1 MEVMGVY
8 DEMLVEPLA
17 KVLKNLGV
25 NHAMV
30 VYGQDRLD
38 EISMSAPTSICE
50 IRNGQFSSYVV
61 TPEQFGFS
69 RCAKAELVGG
79 NAKENAAI
87 TLRILEGEQSAR
99 RDAVVLNAGA
109 GLYVA
114 GRADTLEA
122 GIRMAE
128 SLIDSK
134 AALNRLHEFI
144 SYSNQEVAG

>member
-8 DEMLVEPLA
+8 DETLVEPLA

-30 VYGQDRLD
+30 VYGQDKLD

-50 IRNGQFSSYVV
+50 IRKGQFNSYVV

-69 RCAKAELVGG
+69 RCAKEELVGG
-79 NAKENAAI
+79 SARENAAI
-87 TLRILEGEQSAR
+87 TLSILEGEQSAR
-99 RDAVVLNAGA
+99 RHAVVLNAGA

-114 GRADTLEA
+114 GRAATLEA

-134 AALNRLHEFI
+134 AALKRLHEFI
-144 SYSNQEVAG
+144 KYSNQEAAG